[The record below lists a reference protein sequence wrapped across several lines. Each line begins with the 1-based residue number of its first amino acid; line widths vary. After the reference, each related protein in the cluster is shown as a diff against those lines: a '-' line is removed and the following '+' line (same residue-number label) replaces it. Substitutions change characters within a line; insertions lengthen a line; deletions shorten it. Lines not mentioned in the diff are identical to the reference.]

1 MMAREY
7 RSMAEVR
14 QWLAPRLR
22 DAAPLLFAQA
32 EWFDALHRHC
42 FADMPV
48 RVAMA
53 AEGGAEVWLFLHD
66 RGERKA
72 GALAN
77 WYSFSWAPLFLG
89 NPDERTQARLLE
101 RVAAEL
107 LRDCAQIDLY
117 PLEES
122 GAVLAA
128 LRKAGWFA
136 VTRAMGGRHVLDVQ
150 GRSFDRYWAG
160 RPGRLRE
167 LVRRRGRDRPFEYA
181 VHHEL
186 TDGLWRD
193 YEAVHAASWKE
204 PEPEGGLALL
214 REIAGRESAAG
225 RLRIGFARQGERA
238 VAAQLWTLDGDC
250 ALIHKLCH
258 DAAFDAQSPGTLL
271 SHSMFAHAID
281 TDRVARIDYGTGDNA
296 YKSDW
301 MERRIPLHRVDAFN
315 PRFASAWLPAA
326 RAAISALVG

>member
-1 MMAREY
+1 ME
-7 RSMAEVR
+7 EVR
-14 QWLAPRLR
+14 QLLAPRLR
-22 DAAPLLFAQA
+22 DAAPPLFAQPA
-32 EWFDALHRHC
+32 WYDALHRHC
-42 FADMPV
+42 LADGPV
-48 RVAMA
+48 RVVTAV
-53 AEGGAEVWLFLHD
+53 EGSAEVWLFLHD
-66 RGERKA
+66 SGDRKA

-77 WYSFSWAPLFLG
+77 WYSFAWAPLLLG
-89 NPDERTQARLLE
+89 DQDEAMRARLLE
-101 RVAAEL
+101 RIAGRL

-136 VTRAMGGRHVLDVQ
+136 VTRAMGGRHVLDVE
-150 GRSFDRYWAG
+150 GRSFAEYWAG

-167 LVRRRGRDRPFEYA
+167 LVRRKGRDRPFQYA
-181 VHHEL
+181 IHHEL
-186 TDGLWRD
+186 TDALWRD
-193 YEAVHAASWKE
+193 YKRVHAASWKE
-204 PEPEGGLALL
+204 PEPDGGLALL
-214 REIAGRESAAG
+214 RELAERESAAG
-225 RLRIGFARQGERA
+225 RLRLGFARLEERA

-271 SHSMFAHAID
+271 SHAMFAYAID

-296 YKSDW
+296 YKSEW
-301 MERRIPLHRVDAFN
+301 MERRIALHRVDAFN